1 MPGSIPELSEIG
13 PQLEGQALQELR
25 EEVRV
30 LLNRRTN
37 HFPGMSSKPLT
48 AKDILISGAQP
59 VSLLK
64 RHFETLKKE
73 EYCPYH
79 IVITGIRADV

>member
-1 MPGSIPELSEIG
+1 MPGSIPELSELG
-13 PQLEGQALQELR
+13 PQLEGQGLQSLR

-37 HFPGMSSKPLT
+37 HFPGFSPPFNSPN
-48 AKDILISGAQP
+48 IRSVLISGAQP

-73 EYCPYH
+73 EYFPCYR
-79 IVITGIRADV
+79 I